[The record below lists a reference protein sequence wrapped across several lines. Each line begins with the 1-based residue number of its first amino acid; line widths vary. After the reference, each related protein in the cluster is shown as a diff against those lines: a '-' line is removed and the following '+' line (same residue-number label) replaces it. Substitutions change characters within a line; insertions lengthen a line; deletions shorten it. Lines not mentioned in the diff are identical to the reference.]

1 MRGLAVIS
9 LLAVAACTTTSG
21 LPQAP
26 GLQSPAR
33 VASSSPGDPFEGLNR
48 GMFGLGRAI
57 DKRIIR
63 PVLGGYGAV
72 VPGPV
77 RRSLHN
83 MLQNLGEPLVVVND
97 VLQAR
102 FGTGAKTAVRFVG
115 NSTFGLAG
123 LFDPAA
129 RVGLA
134 HHDNGFGDTLGRYGA
149 GPGPYFYVPLLGP
162 TDLRDAIGA
171 GIDLVA
177 DPLPWGRLKNA
188 RGVHATITALSLI
201 DQRQEAEK
209 DLKTLDAVAA
219 DPYATMRSVYL
230 QSRKAEIS
238 GQEPELETL
247 PELPPEPPAVPTP
260 TPAAAPPS
268 PSSPSL

>member
-1 MRGLAVIS
+1 MRGFAVIT
-9 LLAVAACTTTSG
+9 LLAMAACTTTSVRPQGHG
-21 LPQAP
+21 LLTTA
-26 GLQSPAR
+26 SPP
-33 VASSSPGDPFEGLNR
+33 SSSPGDPFEGLNR

-57 DKRIIR
+57 DNRIIR
-63 PVLGGYGAV
+63 PFLGGYGSV

-77 RRSLHN
+77 RRSVHN
-83 MLQNLGEPLVVVND
+83 MLQNLGEPLVFVND

-102 FGTGAKTAVRFVG
+102 FGNGAKTAVRFVG
-115 NSTFGLAG
+115 NSTIGLAG

-129 RVGLA
+129 RAGLV

-177 DPLPWGRLKNA
+177 DPLPWGKVKNA
-188 RGVHATITALSLI
+188 RAVRATITTLSLI

-230 QSRKAEIS
+230 QSRNAEIS
-238 GQEPELETL
+238 GQEPELEIL
-247 PELPPEPPAVPTP
+247 PELPPEPPAAPKP
-260 TPAAAPPS
+260 TPAPAPASPTS
-268 PSSPSL
+268 PSS

>member
-9 LLAVAACTTTSG
+9 FLAVAACTTPSG
-21 LPQAP
+21 GPRAP
-26 GLQSPAR
+26 GLQAAASPP
-33 VASSSPGDPFEGLNR
+33 VSSPGDPFEGLNR
-48 GMFGLGRAI
+48 GMFSLGRAV

-63 PVLGGYGAV
+63 PLLGGYGSV
-72 VPGPV
+72 VPGPI
-77 RRSLHN
+77 RRSVHN
-83 MLQNLGEPLVVVND
+83 ALQNLGEPLVFVND

-102 FGTGAKTAVRFVG
+102 IGAGAKTAVRFVG

-129 RVGLA
+129 RAGLA

-177 DPLPWGRLKNA
+177 DPLPWGRIKSSRA
-188 RGVHATITALSLI
+188 VRATITTLSLI

-209 DLKTLDAVAA
+209 NLKTLDAVAA

-230 QSRKAEIS
+230 QSRKAVIS
-238 GQEPELETL
+238 GQEPELEVL
-247 PELPPEPPAVPTP
+247 PELAPEPPAVPTP
-260 TPAAAPPS
+260 PPAAPS
-268 PSSPSL
+268 PSNPSL